1 MQTMSKRILVI
12 LSLLA
17 ILNTSCEKRLFK
29 FVLDLNEMKTF
40 SIDHTGPF
48 EIGRVVSREDVL
60 AAADISK
67 EANITDVR
75 IQTIAISVTM
85 REGNQADYLK
95 LTAAVND
102 LGSGKEQIFKDYS
115 VQLTGKLGIQN
126 PFSPVSFL
134 LDRGINKIKSKISGY
149 LERDDPFDYE
159 LILSGD
165 SDPAGERIA
174 ADVRLKIVAVVEYE
188 ECIDVLAVTAGGEEC
203 PDSNNAVGP

>member
-1 MQTMSKRILVI
+1 M
-12 LSLLA
+12 
-17 ILNTSCEKRLFK
+17 
-29 FVLDLNEMKTF
+29 
-40 SIDHTGPF
+40 
-48 EIGRVVSREDVL
+48 L

-126 PFSPVSFL
+126 PFSPVSLL
-134 LDRGINKIKSKISGY
+134 LDRASTRSK
-149 LERDDPFDYE
+149 
-159 LILSGD
+159 
-165 SDPAGERIA
+165 A
-174 ADVRLKIVAVVEYE
+174 
-188 ECIDVLAVTAGGEEC
+188 
-203 PDSNNAVGP
+203 